1 MGPLSNG
8 DLFDGSSNKR
18 SLYNGYCI
26 SPSVSLK
33 YKKRKVYAVHHFPH
47 GCGQNASFINL
58 MPQDTEVVASL
69 GDKEN
74 LVADEKMVKVVEG
87 DCVKASEMG
96 NESSSCQLVEG
107 SVKLEL
113 PDILSDLLGKVVVA
127 AGKVNGAELSPIVEP
142 LGSGLIRNTLLLE
155 LPSNKSP
162 FDKEPII
169 LNN

>member
-1 MGPLSNG
+1 MGSLSNG

-18 SLYNGYCI
+18 SLYNGYCT
-26 SPSVSLK
+26 SSGVSLK
-33 YKKRKVYAVHHFPH
+33 CKKRKVYVVRDFPC

-74 LVADEKMVKVVEG
+74 LVADEKMVKVAEG
-87 DCVKASEMG
+87 DCVEASEIG
-96 NESSSCQLVEG
+96 NESSCHQLVES

-113 PDILSDLLGKVVVA
+113 PDILNDLLGKVVVA

-142 LGSGLIRNTLLLE
+142 LGSGLPKALENNALE
-155 LPSNKSP
+155 LS
-162 FDKEPII
+162 KE
-169 LNN
+169 LHKVEVRLW